1 MARVVLVHGIAQ
13 QFQGPELLSLRLAA
27 AARDGVRLSS
37 ELVFGPEDVACA
49 FYGNVFVE
57 PGTRAGDLPA
67 WDEHDVEEGLEAEL
81 LDVWWQRAVEID
93 DQVAPADEGE
103 ARGWPAYAATRPL
116 RSGWVRARLNALAQ
130 ARFFQPVAKRLLVSE
145 LKQVRRYLDEP
156 PVWQAARAAVAAEIS
171 AETRVVVAH
180 SLGSVVAYEA
190 LCENPGWPVT
200 DLVTVGSPLGLP
212 LIHRRLSPLPVE
224 GRGAWPGGVVR
235 WTNVADPGDVVA
247 LVGSLAPHFVSG
259 PVGKVEDRTLTNG
272 VRMHDFE
279 RYLTAPKTATAI
291 AAGLRESSA

>member
-37 ELVFGPEDVACA
+37 ELMLGPKDVSCA
-49 FYGNVFVE
+49 FYGNAFVE
-57 PGTRAGDLPA
+57 PGTRAEDLPA
-67 WDEHDVEEGLEAEL
+67 WDEHDVEEGLETEL
-81 LDVWWQRAVEID
+81 LDAWWQHAAEID
-93 DQVAPADEGE
+93 DKVAPAEE
-103 ARGWPAYAATRPL
+103 ERTRAWPAYAATRPL
-116 RSGWVRARLNALAQ
+116 LSGWVRERLNALAQ

-156 PVWQAARAAVAAEIS
+156 PIWQAARAAVAVEIT
-171 AETRVVVAH
+171 ADTRVMVAH

-235 WTNVADPGDVVA
+235 WTNVTDPGDIVA
-247 LVGSLAPHFVSG
+247 LVASLAPRFMSG
-259 PVGKVEDRTLTNG
+259 PLGGVEDRTITNG

-279 RYLTAPKTATAI
+279 RYLTAPKTAIAI
-291 AAGLRESSA
+291 AAGLQEPSA